1 MNDISKFVFYL
12 LVTAL
17 FISSCN
23 AQDNYSDN
31 ADFRDA
37 EYHQWFEN
45 WHCVG
50 IDNLSNLF
58 IQHNNNK
65 TLVTNNYFI
74 EETSSF
80 MAESLQVVKFN
91 FSISNRESDSVL
103 FNIQIIGKI
112 GGDNG
117 NAVLSLS
124 GEPLFDMVSS
134 SSNENVEIDSY
145 IYKGLIHKI
154 DTICMAHY
162 FE

>member
-1 MNDISKFVFYL
+1 MRIILKFIYFVL
-12 LVTAL
+12 TTAPFL
-17 FISSCN
+17 SSCY
-23 AQDNYSDN
+23 AEDNPSNN

-45 WHCVG
+45 WYCVG
-50 IDNLSNLF
+50 IDNLSNLV
-58 IQHNNNK
+58 IQHNNSK

-74 EETSSF
+74 EETGSF

-134 SSNENVEIDSY
+134 ASNESVEIDSY
-145 IYKGLIHKI
+145 ISKGLINKI
-154 DTICMAHY
+154 DTICLAHY